1 MFTEMASLHPSSYFH
16 IGGDET
22 YLLGHCD
29 DCKAKAESVGKS
41 SLYVEHIKMLCD
53 IVIKL
58 GKKPVLWADIALKHP
73 EALGDLPEGTIFID
87 WNYGWKLN
95 HFGDVEKLGSSGFE
109 VWGAPS
115 LRSSPDNYFL
125 TCFECAKEIYEST
138 NGAFDITVAP
148 IVNAWGFGFTEAVE
162 VDSSLID
169 SLLQYLGMDS
179 VGIVEGKIWKEKDGI
194 MLDMNA
200 IAQGYAVDVLCEF
213 LESKGIINYLVEIG
227 GEIKTRGHNPRG
239 TEWKVGIDRPIEG
252 LQIPGVDL
260 QAIVEISDR
269 SLATSGN
276 YRKFYEKDGVKY
288 SHTIDPKTGYPVQH
302 CLLSATVLAG
312 DCMRADAYAT
322 GFMVMGYEKSR

>member
-1 MFTEMASLHPSSYFH
+1 
-16 IGGDET
+16 
-22 YLLGHCD
+22 
-29 DCKAKAESVGKS
+29 
-41 SLYVEHIKMLCD
+41 
-53 IVIKL
+53 
-58 GKKPVLWADIALKHP
+58 
-73 EALGDLPEGTIFID
+73 
-87 WNYGWKLN
+87 
-95 HFGDVEKLGSSGFE
+95 
-109 VWGAPS
+109 
-115 LRSSPDNYFL
+115 
-125 TCFECAKEIYEST
+125 
-138 NGAFDITVAP
+138 
-148 IVNAWGFGFTEAVE
+148 
-162 VDSSLID
+162 
-169 SLLQYLGMDS
+169 
-179 VGIVEGKIWKEKDGI
+179 

-302 CLLSATVLAG
+302 GLLSATVLAG

-322 GFMVMGYEKSR
+322 GFMVMGYEKSREFLLNQSGLDAYLIYNDEEGKYRVWYTDGMKKMLTKGKN